1 MPQSSIGY
9 WAHRFLEKSVEHSAV
24 EKRFG
29 ETVLSFVDPDGLK
42 LSLVGVEGAE
52 KEPAWTNG
60 DVPAEHALRGFHGV
74 KLMLDS
80 VEPTGEVLTKVLGFT
95 KAGQEGTV
103 TRFVAKDATY
113 GSVVDIQEAKD
124 FLAGRMGRGSVHHVA
139 FRAADDEAQAG
150 MRRLLIDE
158 QHIQATEQIGSFLG
172 LC

>member
-1 MPQSSIGY
+1 MR
-9 WAHRFLEKSVEHSAV
+9 WRSASA
-24 EKRFG
+24 RRCCA
-29 ETVLSFVDPDGLK
+29 FVDPDGLK

-80 VEPTGEVLTKVLGFT
+80 AGPTGDVLTKVLGFT

-113 GSVVDIQEAKD
+113 GGVVDIQEAKD
-124 FLAGRMGRGSVHHVA
+124 FLAWPHGPRL
-139 FRAADDEAQAG
+139 RASH
-150 MRRLLIDE
+150 RVPR
-158 QHIQATEQIGSFLG
+158 
-172 LC
+172 CR